1 MRANL
6 FKQLQKS
13 DQNKAIFQLLM
24 LIDIPKIIVIMY
36 ILYHCLTGQALFE
49 QTPCRCPGSIC
60 FGIAQT
66 IDNS

>member
-1 MRANL
+1 
-6 FKQLQKS
+6 
-13 DQNKAIFQLLM
+13 M